1 MGFGIWHYLSGYVI
15 IDIKGRGLERFVN
28 RVVQSGGDIW
38 SVKRTGTNS
47 LRASVSVGTFY
58 SLRPIVRQCGVSISI
73 AEKRG
78 LIISLSNMRGRKVL
92 LYGWLAVVAL
102 VLSASRYIWFVDV
115 EGCDMVDPQA
125 VISSLG
131 DMGVM
136 VGSNKGPFQHTS
148 SARRLWQRMH
158 ALPGRG

>member
-38 SVKRTGTNS
+38 SIKRTGTNS

-102 VLSASRYIWFVDV
+102 VLSASRYI
-115 EGCDMVDPQA
+115 
-125 VISSLG
+125 
-131 DMGVM
+131 
-136 VGSNKGPFQHTS
+136 
-148 SARRLWQRMH
+148 
-158 ALPGRG
+158 